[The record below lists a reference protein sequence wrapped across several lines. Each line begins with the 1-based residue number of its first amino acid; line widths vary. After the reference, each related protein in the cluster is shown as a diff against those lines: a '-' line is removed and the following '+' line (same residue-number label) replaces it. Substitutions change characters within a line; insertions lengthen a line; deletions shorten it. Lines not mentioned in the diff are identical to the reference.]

1 MLETENAKDDEYATN
16 LVNWADI
23 IRKTYT
29 EGGVDEIIS
38 TRRLVHIAKAYSI
51 FRNKLKAV
59 EVCTNRFDDDTKQSF
74 IDLYTK
80 IDSGV
85 NPEELMSKESDEPIA
100 DEDEADEDII

>member
-1 MLETENAKDDEYATN
+1 MLETENAKDDEYASN

-23 IRKTYT
+23 IRKTYQ